1 MAVDPQRPGEP
12 GEADPGAGA
21 RAGSDTRAAADGRR
35 GGMSRRALLLA
46 AGTAAGAVAVTGGV
60 VWWRSAQGPASRGQA
75 AGRDTSGRGTPS
87 TTPAGSPALDGQDVV
102 TAVRSAIRGT
112 PMADLTFD
120 GGLTQSEF
128 AAKAH
133 GRIRFHPEVSSSRE
147 NCAYAMTVTPAGEP
161 AMDVTMA
168 LSGGSAEQYVNGE
181 RGGKRGT
188 AGQDHLDMVVA
199 MSGIGV
205 VLDLVDGTE
214 QVNVA
219 GPLHSGDLPADQ
231 APGVVQEQLAG
242 MAGWKK
248 SELEGT
254 RITWELELDRHNRP
268 RRFVLSWVTR
278 LPGGE
283 LASTY
288 STTYENWRQ
297 GEITAPG

>member
-12 GEADPGAGA
+12 GEADPAAGA
-21 RAGSDTRAAADGRR
+21 RAGSDTRAAADGRP
-35 GGMSRRALLLA
+35 GGMSRRALLLG
-46 AGTAAGAVAVTGGV
+46 AGTAAGAVAVTGGA

-75 AGRDTSGRGTPS
+75 AGRDASGRGTPS
-87 TTPAGSPALDGQDVV
+87 TTPAGSAALDGQDVV
-102 TAVRSAIRGT
+102 AAVRSAIRGT

-147 NCAYAMTVTPAGEP
+147 NCAFAMTVIPAGEP
-161 AMDVTMA
+161 PLDVTMTP
-168 LSGGSAEQYVNGE
+168 SGDKRRGRRE
-181 RGGKRGT
+181 R
-188 AGQDHLDMVVA
+188 AGQEHLDMVVT

-205 VLDLVDGTE
+205 VLDLVGGTE
-214 QVNVA
+214 RVNVA
-219 GPLHSGDLPADQ
+219 GSLHSGDLPAER

-248 SELEGT
+248 SELKGT
-254 RITWELELDRHNRP
+254 RITWELELDRHHRP
-268 RRFVLSWVTR
+268 RRFVLSWVMR
-278 LPGGE
+278 LSDAE